1 MTAVAVESARPP
13 ATEAS
18 GRILGYD
25 VARSMA
31 MLGMIVVHFG
41 LVMAVDQARPAWSAW
56 IMHVLDGRAAATF
69 VVLVG
74 VGLTLR
80 SRRAVAAGGDR
91 AIDPVRTTLIR
102 RGVFLLAMGFV

>member
-1 MTAVAVESARPP
+1 MASVEVDSARPR
-13 ATEAS
+13 ATEATR
-18 GRILGYD
+18 RILGYD

-41 LVMAVDQARPAWSAW
+41 LVMAVDHTRPAWSAG

-69 VVLVG
+69 VVLAG

-80 SRRAVAAGGDR
+80 SRRAVAARDDR
-91 AIDPVRTTLIR
+91 AIDPVRMTLIR
-102 RGVFLLAMGFV
+102 RGVFLLAIGF